1 MPATFR
7 TFRNIQLMMVFPE
20 FFHPYEF
27 VQIFH
32 VTVILVSVIIYGG
45 GFVTMVFV
53 EIIVFLLTIQRTV
66 SNIKRNVTI
75 SVIICCLLG
84 LIVPLNES

>member
-1 MPATFR
+1 
-7 TFRNIQLMMVFPE
+7 MVFLE

-27 VQIFH
+27 VQIFY
-32 VTVILVSVIIYGG
+32 VTVILVSVIIYEV
-45 GFVTMVFV
+45 GFIAMVFV

-84 LIVPLNES
+84 VIVPFE

>member
-1 MPATFR
+1 
-7 TFRNIQLMMVFPE
+7 MVFLE
-20 FFHPYEF
+20 IFYPYEF

-66 SNIKRNVTI
+66 CNIKRNVTI